1 MVGCTQVASTWAMNS
16 RQEKKQQA
24 KQTVA
29 RGTDVSGYVVKKND
43 GVIAVWQ
50 KRWFVLPSDNVIPS
64 CAPGDSPV
72 IAAKLLRALRC

>member
-1 MVGCTQVASTWAMNS
+1 MNS
-16 RQEKKQQA
+16 RQDKKQQA

-50 KRWFVLPSDNVIPS
+50 KRWFVLPSDSVIPS

-72 IAAKLLRALRC
+72 IAAKSPRALRS